1 MSYAGYF
8 EYCENVRMSFSSCC
22 PFTDTRDSLSLSYY
36 LEKAFSSPMEGK
48 KSERL
53 YLNVPLMGEG
63 KQQGTSA
70 ERSEPAVDQSNG
82 GTTTF
87 AKSFSNGLN
96 ALSG

>member
-1 MSYAGYF
+1 
-8 EYCENVRMSFSSCC
+8 
-22 PFTDTRDSLSLSYY
+22 
-36 LEKAFSSPMEGK
+36 
-48 KSERL
+48 
-53 YLNVPLMGEG
+53 MGEG